1 MPKPARGT
9 AVDVAT
15 VMQACPEFTF
25 WARTMGGYLQDWGDL
40 YRVAGDLTS
49 VIGISDHAWR
59 AAQEA
64 MGKPMAAA
72 AMALV
77 FDKHAKGEVS
87 SAGGYLRGMTEKA
100 GAGELHLERSF
111 YGRLSGQAA

>member
-1 MPKPARGT
+1 ML
-9 AVDVAT
+9 
-15 VMQACPEFTF
+15 
-25 WARTMGGYLQDWGDL
+25 RTTPRSSVTYRIGGSHFEASRFPTDPRRCT
-40 YRVAGDLTS
+40 YRIAGDLKKIIW
-49 VIGISDHAWR
+49 VSDHAWLD
-59 AAQEA
+59 AQEV
-64 MGKPMAAA
+64 MGKQMAAA